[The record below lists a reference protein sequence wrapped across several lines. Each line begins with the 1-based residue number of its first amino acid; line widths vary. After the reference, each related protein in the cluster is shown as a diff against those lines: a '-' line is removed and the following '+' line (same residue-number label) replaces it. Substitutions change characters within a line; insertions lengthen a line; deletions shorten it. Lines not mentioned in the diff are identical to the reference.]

1 MTRVAVRALVH
12 LVAAAAGLL
21 GAAWLLDGDLTVTPA
36 GFVVTVVALTV
47 VLGGLQP
54 LLGSLLLRLSHRG
67 GAGRSPVTATPAAA
81 RRPAPPVRAPR
92 ATAGERHGPVEFV
105 ALAFS
110 GERAPAAVTAELA
123 RLAADR
129 RLGLIDVVVVRRRT
143 RDELEVLPVEEVST
157 VAGVQELAVSQP
169 GTVRGDDVAA
179 MARDLTPGTSAVLV
193 VFERRRARALVAAA
207 RDVEAAALAHHL
219 VPFPLV
225 PGQLHPPS
233 ASN

>member
-1 MTRVAVRALVH
+1 MIRVAVRALVH
-12 LVAAAAGLL
+12 LVSAAAGLL
-21 GAAWLLDGDLTVTPA
+21 TAAWLLDGDLTVTTT
-36 GFVVTVVALTV
+36 GFVATVTVLTVALGV
-47 VLGGLQP
+47 LQPVLGP
-54 LLGSLLLRLSHRG
+54 LLARLPRG
-67 GAGRSPVTATPAAA
+67 GAGRSPVTATQHPA
-81 RRPAPPVRAPR
+81 RRSSAPVGAPR
-92 ATAGERHGPVEFV
+92 APAGRRRGPVEFV

-110 GERAPAAVTAELA
+110 GECAPAEVTSELA

-143 RDELEVLPVEEVST
+143 RDELEVLPVEEVGA
-157 VAGVQELAVSQP
+157 VAGVQHVTVSSP

-219 VPFPLV
+219 APFPLL
-225 PGQLHPPS
+225 PGRLDPPS

>member
-1 MTRVAVRALVH
+1 MIRVAVRALVH
-12 LVAAAAGLL
+12 LVSAAAGLL
-21 GAAWLLDGDLTVTPA
+21 TAAWLLDGDLTVTTT
-36 GFVVTVVALTV
+36 GFVVTVTVLTVALGV
-47 VLGGLQP
+47 LQPVLGP
-54 LLGSLLLRLSHRG
+54 LLARLPRG
-67 GAGRSPVTATPAAA
+67 GAGRSPVTATQHPA
-81 RRPAPPVRAPR
+81 RRSSAPVGAPR
-92 ATAGERHGPVEFV
+92 APGRRRGPVEFV

-110 GERAPAAVTAELA
+110 GECAPAEVTSELA

-129 RLGLIDVVVVRRRT
+129 RLGLIDVVVVRRRA
-143 RDELEVLPVEEVST
+143 RDELEVLAVEEVGA
-157 VAGVQELAVSQP
+157 VAGVQHVRVSSP

-219 VPFPLV
+219 APFPLL
-225 PGQLHPPS
+225 PGRLDPPS